1 MYHMII
7 NPASSTGNGKKIWN
21 RIEKILID
29 KSIEYTP
36 YFTEGHGSAEQI
48 AKTLT
53 AGDEHQNIVVLGG
66 DGTINEVLTGIR
78 DYSKVTFGYIPAG
91 SSNDF
96 ARDLRLLTSP
106 EDMICSILNPK
117 EFIRLDIGRLE
128 YGNTTRNFG
137 VSMGIGY
144 DAAIC
149 HEALA
154 SRIKY
159 YLNKVR
165 LGKLIYVI
173 IALKQLLKT
182 KCHSCD
188 IILDDTQKLHFDHYL
203 FVTAMVHKYEGG
215 GFMFCPKADPSDG
228 LLDICAVNNIGKFK
242 VLCMLPTAYKGNHIR
257 FKGIHIYQAKKV
269 RIVTNAASAVH
280 ADGESCKLQT
290 EVTVSIEPQQLK
302 MILR

>member
-1 MYHMII
+1 MYHIII
-7 NPASSTGNGKKIWN
+7 NPASSTGNGRKIWN
-21 RIEKILID
+21 RIEKILAEQNT
-29 KSIEYTP
+29 EYTP
-36 YFTEGHGSAEQI
+36 HFTDGPDSARRI
-48 AKTLT
+48 AAALT
-53 AGDEHQNIVVLGG
+53 EGDEHQYIIVLGG

-78 DYSKVTFGYIPAG
+78 DFGHVTFGYIPAG

-96 ARDLRLLTSP
+96 ARDLRLTASP
-106 EDMICSILNPK
+106 EDMIRSILNPK
-117 EFIRLDIGRLE
+117 QFIRLDIGCLE
-128 YGNTTRNFG
+128 YEGTRRNFG

-159 YLNKVR
+159 YLNKVG

-173 IALKQLLKT
+173 IALKQLLAT

-188 IILDDTQKLHFDHYL
+188 VILDDTQRLHFDDYL
-203 FVTAMVHKYEGG
+203 FVTSMVHKFEGG

-228 LLDICAVNNIGKFK
+228 LLDICAIDHIGKLK
-242 VLCMLPTAYKGNHIR
+242 ALRMLPTAYKGNHIR
-257 FKGIHIYQAKKV
+257 FKGVHIYQAKKV
-269 RIVTNAASAVH
+269 QIITDVPAAVH
-280 ADGESCKLQT
+280 ADGESCRLQK
-290 EVTVSIEPQQLK
+290 EVTVSIDPKQLK